1 MITSGL
7 QRCCYALDVYLSKE
21 ITLKK
26 TLLSFQ
32 IMIFSCLYFLSQ
44 PGCLTSCSLS
54 LTAVIISSS
63 CCCRLNNF
71 VTRFSNFFFTV
82 FLKNQKN
89 QKDT

>member
-26 TLLSFQ
+26 MLLSFQ
-32 IMIFSCLYFLSQ
+32 IMIFLCLYFLYQ
-44 PGCLTSCSLS
+44 LECLTSCSLS

-82 FLKNQKN
+82 FF
-89 QKDT
+89 